1 MKKLSIADRIDA
13 FIRYKRSLGYV
24 YDTGERYLRHY
35 QHHMEEQFPDLVLP
49 DKPSTDSFLDQYQ
62 GLPGGMY
69 NAMAPLREFTRYLFQ
84 LGLIDSYL
92 IPPKQ
97 MPKLHPEP
105 PYFFSEEE
113 LAAFFHKCD
122 DYYAVNP
129 GPKAR
134 GIVIPAMLRLLYC
147 CGLRPKEVRTLPY
160 KNVHLTDKYIDILQ
174 SKGPKSRRIFISDEL
189 ASYLIH
195 YDLRVS
201 AIFPERSFFS
211 PGDVDRPYSVNT
223 LSYNFTVVWKKT
235 FPGWSGKLPRLYDFR
250 HHFAWATINR
260 WAREGTDVNSM
271 LPYLMRYMG
280 HNCIKHTLYYF
291 RFVPDFYPDY
301 KRISC
306 QLNDRLPEVP
316 DE

>member
-1 MKKLSIADRIDA
+1 MKKISIADRIDT

-24 YDTGERYLRHY
+24 YDTQERYLRHY
-35 QHHMEEQFPDLVLP
+35 QHHMEERFPDLLLP
-49 DKPSTDSFLDQYQ
+49 DKPSTDSFLEQYKGQ
-62 GLPGGMY
+62 TGGMY

-84 LGLIDSYL
+84 LGFKDAYL

-105 PYFFSEEE
+105 PYFFSEKE
-113 LAAFFHKCD
+113 LAAFFRECD
-122 DYYAVNP
+122 NYYAENP

-134 GIVIPAMLRLLYC
+134 GIIMPAMFRLLYC
-147 CGLRPKEVRTLPY
+147 CGLRPKEARILPC
-160 KNVHLTDKYIDILQ
+160 KNVHLADKYIDILQ

-189 ASYLIH
+189 ASYLAR
-195 YDLRVS
+195 YNYRVS
-201 AIFPERSFFS
+201 PAFPERTCFF
-211 PGDVDRPYSVNT
+211 PGDVDRPYSVHT
-223 LSYNFTVVWKKT
+223 LTYNFALVWKKA
-235 FPGWSGKLPRLYDFR
+235 FPDWVGKLPRIYDLR

-260 WAREGTDVNSM
+260 WAREGTDVNAM

-301 KRISC
+301 KRISSR
-306 QLNDRLPEVP
+306 LNDRLPEVP